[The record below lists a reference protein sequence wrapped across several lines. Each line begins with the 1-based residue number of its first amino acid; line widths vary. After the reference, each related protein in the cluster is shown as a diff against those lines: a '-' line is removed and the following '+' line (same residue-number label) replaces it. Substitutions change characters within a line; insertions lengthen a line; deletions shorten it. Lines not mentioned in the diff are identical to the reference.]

1 MPTDPGDC
9 EHVQDPA
16 AGARPHDAHLRQNI
30 SWRHLVI
37 TAVMVGTVII
47 EDFLELQVCL
57 FTLAGFFIS
66 YRFLRPS
73 HFLPDTWNDA
83 GFSILLPELIHS
95 SPRYTGKLEKMGRES
110 SRPARDPAKKLSPT
124 HSFPKQRGKL
134 DLLPVP
140 IHCLH
145 PECPRL
151 RQENNLVITGI
162 LRAKEFGMA
171 EL

>member
-37 TAVMVGTVII
+37 TAVMVGTVTS
-47 EDFLELQVCL
+47 EDYLELQVCL

-95 SPRYTGKLEKMGRES
+95 SPRYTGKIGKKWGENLPGRPGIRPKTSLPRIHFPNSGAS
-110 SRPARDPAKKLSPT
+110 STFCQSRSIAFIQSVRDSGTKT
-124 HSFPKQRGKL
+124 
-134 DLLPVP
+134 
-140 IHCLH
+140 
-145 PECPRL
+145 
-151 RQENNLVITGI
+151 TW
-162 LRAKEFGMA
+162 
-171 EL
+171 